1 MPEDDVSAAG
11 RRFARDLRRI
21 RSRQNVSIDD
31 VRDETKIPKG
41 LIDSFEETALLDHD
55 IFNHVY
61 LRSFVRTYARTIHI
75 SPDDVS
81 RAFEK
86 VVEGTYKDALAREYL
101 PDEAREEGEEERAGE
116 AADRERAEEAADRE
130 REGDA
135 GAAGAAGMGAAAG
148 EQDEAAARDRERGA
162 EAQEADETEMDQ
174 APAARQR
181 DERGAAAGRE
191 GPSEASGERPPAW
204 TEKSGSSSGRRS
216 SRSRRE
222 RSSDNSAKWIA
233 GLAAVAVLVV
243 IIWVFVAPGGGNG
256 GETAAVQ
263 ADNAEAAAEQTAAA
277 EQDGTP
283 ADAEP
288 ITLNETMIFRVTASS
303 EDGVQDLKVTRDN
316 ETRRPYW
323 IEPGA
328 SDTFHAESRIVFEQQ
343 LDEISLQVQGYPIPT
358 DQRDTQGRLVITR
371 ERAQSYLDSLSMAA
385 AQ

>member
-86 VVEGTYKDALAREYL
+86 VVEGTYRNELAREYL
-101 PDEAREEGEEERAGE
+101 PDEAREEEEERTEGTV
-116 AADRERAEEAADRE
+116 DTDRAEKAADRE

-135 GAAGAAGMGAAAG
+135 EAIGAAGTGAAAG
-148 EQDEAAARDRERGA
+148 QQEEAPVTDRDQGA
-162 EAQEADETEMDQ
+162 EAEEESVAEKEED
-174 APAARQR
+174 PAAGQR
-181 DERGAAAGRE
+181 DELGAEADRE
-191 GPSEASGERPPAW
+191 EPSEASRERPPAW
-204 TEKSGSSSGRRS
+204 TEKSGSSTGRRS
-216 SRSRRE
+216 SRKQRE

-243 IIWVFVAPGGGNG
+243 IMWVFVAPGGGNG
-256 GETAAVQ
+256 GETANVQ
-263 ADNAEAAAEQTAAA
+263 TDNGEAAAEQTAAA
-277 EQDGTP
+277 EQEGSPT
-283 ADAEP
+283 DAEP
-288 ITLNETMIFRVTASS
+288 ITLNETMIFRVTATS

-316 ETRRPYW
+316 DARRPYW
-323 IEPGA
+323 IEAGA
-328 SDTFHAESRIVFEQQ
+328 SDTFQAQNRIVFEQQ
-343 LDEISLQVQGYPIPT
+343 LDEINLQVQGYPIPT
-358 DQRDTQGRLVITR
+358 DQRDAQGRLVITR
-371 ERAQSYLDSLSMAA
+371 ERAQGYLDSLSMAA